1 MTDGLKGQQEI
12 DEWENWDD
20 WDDSHAS
27 NIDPTVDF
35 DAIATELDQ
44 TIQEFDDI
52 QADLSYQQ
60 AQSAL
65 SLLVQRMD
73 LTDKERVGLETEIQ
87 QLQVMLEKL
96 EQQVV
101 HIAVFGMVSR
111 GKSSLLNALLGQ
123 SVFETGPLHG
133 VTRASQQVSW
143 QVEQATDPALADVVR
158 ISLAGAGRFSCGDA
172 TRFSCGDA
180 ARSRIELIDTPGID
194 EVDGKTRE
202 IIAREVAKQADLILF
217 VVAGDITRVEYDALT
232 ELRKASKPMLLVFN
246 KIDQYP
252 KADRQVIYEKIRDDR
267 VRELLSPN
275 EIVMAAAAPLVAKP
289 MQQPDGSWS
298 AELVPGP
305 PQIQDL
311 KLKILEVLEREG
323 KALIALNTLL
333 YADDINEQLLARK
346 LALRDQQ
353 ANRVIWQSVTTK
365 ALAIALNPV
374 TFLDIISSATIDVA
388 MILTLS
394 RLYGIPMNQK
404 DAVGLL
410 KKIAIALGGI
420 GAGELLTTL
429 GLSSLKGALGLAAP
443 VTGGFSLVPYF
454 SVAVAQAAI
463 AGVSSYGIGQVA
475 KRYLANGASW
485 GPDSPKTVVQE
496 ILASI
501 DQSYILNRIKLEL
514 GEKLKP
520 L

>member
-1 MTDGLKGQQEI
+1 MTDSLKGRQEI
-12 DEWENWDD
+12 DEWDNWDD
-20 WDDSHAS
+20 WDDSPVP

-35 DAIATELDQ
+35 DAIAAELDQ

-73 LTDKERVGLETEIQ
+73 LTDQERVGLETEIQ

-123 SVFETGPLHG
+123 AVFETGPLHG
-133 VTRASQQVSW
+133 VTRASRQVSW
-143 QVEQATDPALADVVR
+143 QVEDPVEEPALTNVVR
-158 ISLAGAGRFSCGDA
+158 ISLAGAG
-172 TRFSCGDA
+172 
-180 ARSRIELIDTPGID
+180 RSRIELIDTPGID
-194 EVDGKTRE
+194 EVDGQTRE
-202 IIAREVAKQADLILF
+202 TIAREVAKQADLILF
-217 VVAGDITRVEYDALT
+217 VVAGDITRVEYDALA

-298 AELVPGP
+298 AELVSGP

-365 ALAIALNPV
+365 SLAIALNPV

-394 RLYGIPMNQK
+394 KLYGIPMNQK

-463 AGVSSYGIGQVA
+463 AGVSSYGIGQVT

-485 GPDSPKTVVQE
+485 GPNSPKTVVKE

>member
-1 MTDGLKGQQEI
+1 MTDSLKGQQEI
-12 DEWENWDD
+12 DEWDTWDD
-20 WDDSHAS
+20 WDDSRVS
-27 NIDPTVDF
+27 SIDPTIAFDATTF

-60 AQSAL
+60 AQWAL

-73 LTDKERVGLETEIQ
+73 LTDQERVGLETEIQ

-123 SVFETGPLHG
+123 SMFETGPLHG

-143 QVEQATDPALADVVR
+143 QVENPALPDVVR
-158 ISLAGAGRFSCGDA
+158 ISLAGAG
-172 TRFSCGDA
+172 
-180 ARSRIELIDTPGID
+180 RSRIELIDTPGID
-194 EVDGKTRE
+194 EVDGQTRE
-202 IIAREVAKQADLILF
+202 TMAREVAKQADLILF
-217 VVAGDITRVEYDALT
+217 VVAGDITRVEYDALA
-232 ELRKASKPMLLVFN
+232 ELRNASKPMLLVFN

-289 MQQPDGSWS
+289 IQQTDGSWS

-333 YADDINEQLLARK
+333 YADDINEQLVARK
-346 LALRDQQ
+346 LTLRDQQ
-353 ANRVIWQSVTTK
+353 ANRIIWQSVTTK
-365 ALAIALNPV
+365 SLAIALNPI

-394 RLYGIPMNQK
+394 KLYGIPMNQK

-443 VTGGFSLVPYF
+443 VTGGFSLVPYV
-454 SVAVAQAAI
+454 SVAVAQATI
-463 AGVSSYGIGQVA
+463 AGVSSYGIGQVT

-485 GPDSPKTVVQE
+485 GPNSPKTVVKE

>member
-20 WDDSHAS
+20 WDDSPVPC
-27 NIDPTVDF
+27 IDPIMDF
-35 DAIATELDQ
+35 DAIAAELDQ

-65 SLLVQRMD
+65 SMLVQRMD
-73 LTDKERVGLETEIQ
+73 LTDQERVGLETEIQ
-87 QLQVMLEKL
+87 QLQIMLEKL

-143 QVEQATDPALADVVR
+143 QVEDPALTDVVR
-158 ISLAGAGRFSCGDA
+158 ISLAGTG
-172 TRFSCGDA
+172 
-180 ARSRIELIDTPGID
+180 RSRIELIDTPGID
-194 EVDGKTRE
+194 EVDGQTRE
-202 IIAREVAKQADLILF
+202 TMAREVAKQADLILF
-217 VVAGDITRVEYDALT
+217 VVAGDITRVEYDALA
-232 ELRKASKPMLLVFN
+232 ELRNASKPMLLVFN

-289 MQQPDGSWS
+289 IQQPDGSWS

-305 PQIQDL
+305 PQVQDL

-323 KALIALNTLL
+323 KAIIALNTLL
-333 YADDINEQLLARK
+333 YADDINEQLVARK

-353 ANRVIWQSVTTK
+353 ANRVIWQSATTK
-365 ALAIALNPV
+365 SLAIALNPI
-374 TFLDIISSATIDVA
+374 TFLDIISSAAIDIA

-394 RLYGIPMNQK
+394 KLYGIPMNQK
-404 DAVGLL
+404 DAVSLL

-443 VTGGFSLVPYF
+443 VTGGFSLVPYV

-485 GPDSPKTVVQE
+485 GPNSPKTVVKE
-496 ILASI
+496 ILSSI
-501 DQSYILNRIKLEL
+501 DQSYILSRIKLEL
-514 GEKLKP
+514 SEKLKP

>member
-1 MTDGLKGQQEI
+1 MTDSLKGRQEI
-12 DEWENWDD
+12 DEWDNWDD
-20 WDDSHAS
+20 WDDSPVP

-35 DAIATELDQ
+35 DAIAAELDQ

-73 LTDKERVGLETEIQ
+73 LTDQERVGLETEIQ

-123 SVFETGPLHG
+123 AVFETGPLHG
-133 VTRASQQVSW
+133 VTRASRQVSW
-143 QVEQATDPALADVVR
+143 QVEDPVEEPALTNVVM
-158 ISLAGAGRFSCGDA
+158 ISLAGAG
-172 TRFSCGDA
+172 
-180 ARSRIELIDTPGID
+180 RSRIELIDTPGID
-194 EVDGKTRE
+194 EVDGQTRE
-202 IIAREVAKQADLILF
+202 TIAREVAKQADLILF
-217 VVAGDITRVEYDALT
+217 VVAGDITRVEYDALA

-298 AELVPGP
+298 AELVSGP

-365 ALAIALNPV
+365 SLAIALNPV

-394 RLYGIPMNQK
+394 KLYGIPMNQK

-463 AGVSSYGIGQVA
+463 AGVSSYGIGQVT

-485 GPDSPKTVVQE
+485 GPNSPKTVVKE